1 MNPRVARMEP
11 EGAAMDR
18 RDWIV
23 RTAALGA
30 ALAAGRAVAAAPPE
44 MVVYKSPTCGCCGEW
59 IKHLRANGFA
69 VKPVDVNDLS
79 VIRLRFG
86 VPDRL
91 ASCHTAVIGGY
102 AVEGHVPAAAIRRLL
117 AQKPAVVGLS
127 VPGMPG
133 GSPGMESAQA
143 QPFSVVAFDERGR
156 TAAFESYRPPYRW

>member
-1 MNPRVARMEP
+1 MKRREWLLQ
-11 EGAAMDR
+11 AAM
-18 RDWIV
+18 
-23 RTAALGA
+23 
-30 ALAAGRAVAAAPPE
+30 LAVAGIAGRAGAAAPPE
-44 MVVYKSPTCGCCGEW
+44 MLVYKSPTCGCCGDW

-117 AQKPAVVGLS
+117 EQKPAVVGLS

-133 GSPGMESAQA
+133 GSPGMESAEA

-156 TAAFESYRPPYRW
+156 TTAFESYRPPYRW